1 MPGGVPS
8 GFARDFPA
16 GHVRDLV
23 TDIIDVRRLLPRL
36 EIIARRSPM
45 TVRDKEGKIVLRLS
59 FDSLKAKCP
68 DGGRPVQLGRYL
80 TVEPVRG
87 YRKAMIKAG
96 KLLDKRF
103 AAKPCDL
110 PVHIEG
116 MRAIGIT
123 PGDYSSKLRL
133 QLQPSMTA
141 REASRL
147 IHLNLLDSMRKNEQ
161 GAARNIDPEFLHDL
175 RVAVRRTRSALS
187 QLDKDVLPADIVA
200 RAKNEFRWIGQ
211 QTNRMRDM
219 DVYLIDYPLLQSSLP
234 KQYQAHLQP
243 LQDYLLAQS
252 RLELKNV
259 ARMIRSK
266 RYREICDHW
275 HAYLLA
281 DIEKAEETRHAT
293 TPVKE
298 LADARIWKVYRAVMK
313 EGEAI
318 DDDSP
323 AQALHDLRIT
333 CKKLRYLLEFCQSLY
348 PPKEIER
355 LIKSLKSFQNVL
367 GEFQDTEL
375 QALAILDFGRE
386 LADTGTAPVETQM
399 AMGMAADEI
408 LQRQRL
414 ARRKFAEQFRMF
426 SQRKLRR
433 SFADLFM
440 SKG

>member
-1 MPGGVPS
+1 MVVKVPAEYRLAQDVSPSCVYRCLTPIGDVECSPVRVSTTTYCDTFDWRLFARGMSVSAGSGKCGPELQIFDHDRQETIAVVPGGVPS

-23 TDIIDVRRLLPRL
+23 TDIIYVRRLLPQL

-45 TVRDKEGKIVLRLS
+45 TIRDKEGKIVLRLS

-68 DGGRPVQLGRYL
+68 DGGRPVPLGRYL

-87 YRKAMIKAG
+87 YRKAMRKSG
-96 KLLDKRF
+96 KLLQKRF

-187 QLDKDVLPADIVA
+187 QLDKDVLPADIIA

-243 LQDYLLAQS
+243 LEGYLLAQS

-266 RYREICDHW
+266 RYRDICDHW

-281 DIEKAEETRHAT
+281 DI
-293 TPVKE
+293 
-298 LADARIWKVYRAVMK
+298 
-313 EGEAI
+313 G
-318 DDDSP
+318 
-323 AQALHDLRIT
+323 
-333 CKKLRYLLEFCQSLY
+333 
-348 PPKEIER
+348 
-355 LIKSLKSFQNVL
+355 
-367 GEFQDTEL
+367 
-375 QALAILDFGRE
+375 
-386 LADTGTAPVETQM
+386 TG
-399 AMGMAADEI
+399 
-408 LQRQRL
+408 
-414 ARRKFAEQFRMF
+414 
-426 SQRKLRR
+426 
-433 SFADLFM
+433 
-440 SKG
+440 